1 MVPRFALPAEARQY
15 RWRTTQRAGLD
26 GRTGELHCGGTSINR
41 LALHLPNHADRM
53 ESTVVLLLQATG
65 RSVGLLEQQ
74 SGGIMTTHSDD
85 RTSGGAGGRDLR
97 LDRMRKPD
105 VRRRCLS
112 ITGEQ
117 QKNPATTRRRLRER
131 DAHAYCVTPG
141 RDRLSQS
148 SSKSKL
154 PSSDRFGQSMGQKV
168 TSSSAI
174 GFSEIGIHGGPH
186 EI

>member
-1 MVPRFALPAEARQY
+1 MVPRFALPGEARLN
-15 RWRTTQRAGLD
+15 RWCTTQRAGLD
-26 GRTGELHCGGTSINR
+26 GRTGELPCGGTSINR
-41 LALHLPNHADRM
+41 LDLHLLDNVDRW

-74 SGGIMTTHSDD
+74 SDGIMTTHSDD

-105 VRRRCLS
+105 VRRRCVS

-117 QKNPATTRRRLRER
+117 QKNPATTKRRLRER
-131 DAHAYCVTPG
+131 NSHAYCVTPG
-141 RDRLSQS
+141 RDIVSQS

-154 PSSDRFGQSMGQKV
+154 PSSERFGQSIGQKV

-186 EI
+186 GI